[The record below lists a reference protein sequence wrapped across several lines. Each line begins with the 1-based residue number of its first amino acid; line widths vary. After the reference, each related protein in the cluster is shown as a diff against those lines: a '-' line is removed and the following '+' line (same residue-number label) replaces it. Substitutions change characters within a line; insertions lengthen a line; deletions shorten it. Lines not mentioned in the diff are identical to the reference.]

1 MIKKLPLVLPVA
13 LAVSSA
19 HSLELTAT
27 VAPIASLVEQV
38 AGQPVQILIPA
49 SESPHYF
56 NMRMS
61 QRALIEQSDLVFWV
75 GESLETPIS
84 GALSKLPNAVSLAAK
99 DAELHGEH
107 GHEEHGH
114 EEHGHEEHGHE
125 EHGHEEHGHEEHGHE
140 EHGHEEH
147 GHEEHGHEEHGHEE
161 HGHEEHGHEEHGHEE
176 HGQEEHGHEE
186 HGHEEHGHDEHGHDE
201 HGHDEHGHDEHGHE
215 GHNHDDAHP
224 WMSLE
229 ESEHLLTIIASELS
243 RIDSA
248 NQAQY
253 EARAQQAIERLH
265 ALEAGLK
272 AATAPMKSIPY
283 WVMHDAYGPFEA
295 DMGIRRTGVIQANVN
310 VKPTAKELANLR
322 QQVQSGGC
330 IFNEPQM
337 DARWIELVAKESNV
351 SVHTLDP
358 LGTEL
363 AAGPE
368 LHAQLLKSIAAAFA
382 DCADNVTN

>member
-13 LAVSSA
+13 FAVSSA
-19 HSLELTAT
+19 HSLQLTAT

-38 AGQPVQILIPA
+38 AGQPVQVLIPA

-75 GESLETPIS
+75 GESLETPIA
-84 GALSKLPNAVSLAAK
+84 GALGKMPNAVSLAEK
-99 DAELHGEH
+99 DAGLHS
-107 GHEEHGH
+107 
-114 EEHGHEEHGHE
+114 
-125 EHGHEEHGHEEHGHE
+125 
-140 EHGHEEH
+140 
-147 GHEEHGHEEHGHEE
+147 
-161 HGHEEHGHEEHGHEE
+161 
-176 HGQEEHGHEE
+176 
-186 HGHEEHGHDEHGHDE
+186 
-201 HGHDEHGHDEHGHE
+201 EHGHE

-224 WMSLE
+224 WLSIE

-243 RIDSA
+243 RIDAA

-272 AATAPMKSIPY
+272 AAVAPMKSIPY

-295 DMGIRRTGVIQANVN
+295 EMGIRRMGVIQANVN

-322 QQVQSGGC
+322 QQVQNGGC

-368 LHAQLLKSIAAAFA
+368 LHAQLLESIAASFA
-382 DCADNVTN
+382 DCADNITK

>member
-13 LAVSSA
+13 FAVSSA
-19 HSLELTAT
+19 HSLQLTAT

-38 AGQPVQILIPA
+38 AGQPVQVLIPA

-75 GESLETPIS
+75 GESLETPIA
-84 GALSKLPNAVSLAAK
+84 GALGKMPNAVSLAEK
-99 DAELHGEH
+99 DAGLHSEH
-107 GHEEHGH
+107 GHEEHGHEEHGHEEHGHDEHGHDEHGHEEHDHEEHDHEEHGH

-140 EHGHEEH
+140 
-147 GHEEHGHEEHGHEE
+147 
-161 HGHEEHGHEEHGHEE
+161 
-176 HGQEEHGHEE
+176 
-186 HGHEEHGHDEHGHDE
+186 
-201 HGHDEHGHDEHGHE
+201 

-224 WMSLE
+224 WLSIE

-243 RIDSA
+243 RIDAA

-272 AATAPMKSIPY
+272 AAVAPMKSIPY

-295 DMGIRRTGVIQANVN
+295 EMGIRRMGVIQANVN

-322 QQVQSGGC
+322 QQVQNGGC

-363 AAGPE
+363 TAGPE

-382 DCADNVTN
+382 DCADNVTK

>member
-13 LAVSSA
+13 FAVSSA
-19 HSLELTAT
+19 HSLQLTAT

-38 AGQPVQILIPA
+38 AGQAVQVLIPA

-75 GESLETPIS
+75 GESLETPIA
-84 GALSKLPNAVSLAAK
+84 GALGKMPNAVSLAEK
-99 DAELHGEH
+99 DAGLHSEH

-125 EHGHEEHGHEEHGHE
+125 EHGHEEHDHEEHGHE
-140 EHGHEEH
+140 EHDHEEHGNEEH
-147 GHEEHGHEEHGHEE
+147 GHEE
-161 HGHEEHGHEEHGHEE
+161 
-176 HGQEEHGHEE
+176 Q
-186 HGHEEHGHDEHGHDE
+186 
-201 HGHDEHGHDEHGHE
+201 GHDEHGHE

-224 WMSLE
+224 WLSIE
-229 ESEHLLTIIASELS
+229 ESEHLLGIIASELS
-243 RIDSA
+243 RIDPA
-248 NQAQY
+248 NQARY
-253 EARAQQAIERLH
+253 ETRAQQTIERLH

-295 DMGIRRTGVIQANVN
+295 EMGIRRTGVIQANVN

-322 QQVQSGGC
+322 QQVQNGGC
-330 IFNEPQM
+330 IFSEPQM

-363 AAGPE
+363 LEGPE
-368 LHAQLLKSIAAAFA
+368 LHSQLLKSIAASFA
-382 DCADNVTN
+382 DCADNITK

>member
-75 GESLETPIS
+75 GESLETPMAE
-84 GALSKLPNAVSLAAK
+84 ALSKMPNAVSLA
-99 DAELHGEH
+99 DQDTELHGEH
-107 GHEEHGH
+107 DHEAHDH
-114 EEHGHEEHGHE
+114 ETHDHEAHDHE
-125 EHGHEEHGHEEHGHE
+125 THDHEAHDHEA
-140 EHGHEEH
+140 
-147 GHEEHGHEEHGHEE
+147 
-161 HGHEEHGHEEHGHEE
+161 
-176 HGQEEHGHEE
+176 
-186 HGHEEHGHDEHGHDE
+186 HD
-201 HGHDEHGHDEHGHE
+201 
-215 GHNHDDAHP
+215 HDDSHP
-224 WMSLE
+224 WLSIG
-229 ESEHLLTIIASELS
+229 ESEHLLNIIAAELS

-248 NQAQY
+248 NQGEY
-253 EARAQQAIERLH
+253 ETRAQQAIERLD

-272 AATAPMKSIPY
+272 SATAPMKSVPY
-283 WVMHDAYGPFEA
+283 WVMHDAYRPFEA

-310 VKPTAKELANLR
+310 VKPTVKELANLR
-322 QQVQSGGC
+322 QQVQGGGC

-337 DARWIELVAKESNV
+337 DARWIDLVAKESNV

-363 AAGPE
+363 ASGPE
-368 LHAQLLKSIAAAFA
+368 LHTQLLESIAASFA
-382 DCADNVTN
+382 ACADSVTQ

>member
-1 MIKKLPLVLPVA
+1 M
-13 LAVSSA
+13 
-19 HSLELTAT
+19 
-27 VAPIASLVEQV
+27 
-38 AGQPVQILIPA
+38 
-49 SESPHYF
+49 
-56 NMRMS
+56 
-61 QRALIEQSDLVFWV
+61 
-75 GESLETPIS
+75 
-84 GALSKLPNAVSLAAK
+84 
-99 DAELHGEH
+99 
-107 GHEEHGH
+107 
-114 EEHGHEEHGHE
+114 
-125 EHGHEEHGHEEHGHE
+125 
-140 EHGHEEH
+140 
-147 GHEEHGHEEHGHEE
+147 
-161 HGHEEHGHEEHGHEE
+161 
-176 HGQEEHGHEE
+176 
-186 HGHEEHGHDEHGHDE
+186 
-201 HGHDEHGHDEHGHE
+201 
-215 GHNHDDAHP
+215 
-224 WMSLE
+224 
-229 ESEHLLTIIASELS
+229 TIIASELS

-351 SVHTLDP
+351 SVYTLDP

-363 AAGPE
+363 TAGPE

-382 DCADNVTN
+382 DCADNVTK

>member
-1 MIKKLPLVLPVA
+1 MNKKIPLVLPIA
-13 LAVSSA
+13 FAISSA

-38 AGQPVQILIPA
+38 AGQPVQVLIPA

-56 NMRMS
+56 NMKIS
-61 QRALIEQSDLVFWV
+61 QRALLEQSDLVFWV

-84 GALSKLPNAVSLAAK
+84 GALSKMANAVSLAEK
-99 DAELHGEH
+99 DAGLHSEH

-161 HGHEEHGHEEHGHEE
+161 HGHE
-176 HGQEEHGHEE
+176 
-186 HGHEEHGHDEHGHDE
+186 EHGHDE

-310 VKPTAKELANLR
+310 VKPTAKELASLR
-322 QQVQSGGC
+322 QQVQGGGC

-337 DARWIELVAKESNV
+337 DTRWIELVAKESNV

-358 LGTEL
+358 LGVEL
-363 AAGPE
+363 AVGPE
-368 LHAQLLKSIAAAFA
+368 LHAQLLESIAASFA
-382 DCADNVTN
+382 DCADSVTK

>member
-161 HGHEEHGHEEHGHEE
+161 HGHE
-176 HGQEEHGHEE
+176 
-186 HGHEEHGHDEHGHDE
+186 GHDHD
-201 HGHDEHGHDEHGHE
+201 
-215 GHNHDDAHP
+215 NAHP
-224 WMSLE
+224 WLSIE
-229 ESEHLLTIIASELS
+229 ESEHLLNIIAAELS

-248 NQAQY
+248 NQDEYQ
-253 EARAQQAIERLH
+253 ARAQQAIERLH

-272 AATAPMKSIPY
+272 SATAPMKSIPY

-322 QQVQSGGC
+322 QQVQGGGC

-337 DARWIELVAKESNV
+337 DARWIDLVAKDSNV

-368 LHAQLLKSIAAAFA
+368 LHAELLESIATSFAA
-382 DCADNVTN
+382 CAESITQ

>member
-19 HSLELTAT
+19 QSLELTAT

-61 QRALIEQSDLVFWV
+61 QRAIIEQSDLVFWV
-75 GESLETPIS
+75 GESLETPIAA
-84 GALSKLPNAVSLAAK
+84 ALSKMPNAVSLTDK
-99 DAELHGEH
+99 DAELHDEHGHEEHGHEKHGHEKHGHEEHGYEEHGHEEHGHEEHGHEEHGHEEHGHEEHGHEKH

-140 EHGHEEH
+140 EHGHE
-147 GHEEHGHEEHGHEE
+147 
-161 HGHEEHGHEEHGHEE
+161 
-176 HGQEEHGHEE
+176 
-186 HGHEEHGHDEHGHDE
+186 GHDHD
-201 HGHDEHGHDEHGHE
+201 
-215 GHNHDDAHP
+215 NAHP
-224 WMSLE
+224 WLSIE
-229 ESEHLLTIIASELS
+229 ESEHLLNIIAVELS

-253 EARAQQAIERLH
+253 ERRANDAIERLH

-272 AATAPMKSIPY
+272 SATAPMKSVSY

-322 QQVQSGGC
+322 QQVQGGGC

-337 DARWIELVAKESNV
+337 DARWIDLVAKESNI

-363 AAGPE
+363 ASGPE
-368 LHAQLLKSIAAAFA
+368 LHTQLLESIAASFA
-382 DCADNVTN
+382 ACADSVTQ

>member
-1 MIKKLPLVLPVA
+1 MNKKIPLVLPIA
-13 LAVSSA
+13 FAISSA

-38 AGQPVQILIPA
+38 AGQPVQVLIPA

-56 NMRMS
+56 NMKIS
-61 QRALIEQSDLVFWV
+61 QRALLEQSDLVFWV

-84 GALSKLPNAVSLAAK
+84 GALSKMANAVSLAEK
-99 DAELHGEH
+99 DAGLHSEH

-114 EEHGHEEHGHE
+114 EEHGHEEHMATKSTATKSMATKSTATKSGHEERGHE
-125 EHGHEEHGHEEHGHE
+125 EHGHEEHGHE
-140 EHGHEEH
+140 
-147 GHEEHGHEEHGHEE
+147 
-161 HGHEEHGHEEHGHEE
+161 
-176 HGQEEHGHEE
+176 
-186 HGHEEHGHDEHGHDE
+186 EHGHDE

-310 VKPTAKELANLR
+310 VKPTAKELASLR
-322 QQVQSGGC
+322 QQVQGGGC

-337 DARWIELVAKESNV
+337 DTRWIELVAKESNV

-358 LGTEL
+358 LGVEL
-363 AAGPE
+363 AVGPE
-368 LHAQLLKSIAAAFA
+368 LHAQLLESIAASFA
-382 DCADNVTN
+382 DCADSVTK

>member
-75 GESLETPIS
+75 GESLETPMAE
-84 GALSKLPNAVSLAAK
+84 ALSKMPNAVSLT
-99 DAELHGEH
+99 DQDTELHGEH
-107 GHEEHGH
+107 DHEAHDH
-114 EEHGHEEHGHE
+114 EAHDHEA
-125 EHGHEEHGHEEHGHE
+125 
-140 EHGHEEH
+140 
-147 GHEEHGHEEHGHEE
+147 
-161 HGHEEHGHEEHGHEE
+161 
-176 HGQEEHGHEE
+176 
-186 HGHEEHGHDEHGHDE
+186 HD
-201 HGHDEHGHDEHGHE
+201 HE
-215 GHNHDDAHP
+215 GHDHEAHDHEAHDHDDSHP
-224 WMSLE
+224 WLSIE
-229 ESEHLLTIIASELS
+229 ESEHLLNIIAAELS

-248 NQAQY
+248 NQGEY
-253 EARAQQAIERLH
+253 ETRAQQAIERLD

-272 AATAPMKSIPY
+272 SATAPMKSVPY
-283 WVMHDAYGPFEA
+283 WVMHDAYRPFEA

-322 QQVQSGGC
+322 QQVQGGGC

-337 DARWIELVAKESNV
+337 DARWIDLVAKESNV

-363 AAGPE
+363 ASGPE
-368 LHAQLLKSIAAAFA
+368 LHTQLLESIAASFA
-382 DCADNVTN
+382 ACADSVTQ

>member
-13 LAVSSA
+13 FAVSSA
-19 HSLELTAT
+19 HSLQLTAT
-27 VAPIASLVEQV
+27 IAPIASLVEQG
-38 AGQPVQILIPA
+38 AGQPVQVLIPA

-75 GESLETPIS
+75 GESLETPIA
-84 GALSKLPNAVSLAAK
+84 GALSKMPNAVSLAEK
-99 DAELHGEH
+99 DAGLHSEH

-125 EHGHEEHGHEEHGHE
+125 
-140 EHGHEEH
+140 
-147 GHEEHGHEEHGHEE
+147 
-161 HGHEEHGHEEHGHEE
+161 
-176 HGQEEHGHEE
+176 
-186 HGHEEHGHDEHGHDE
+186 
-201 HGHDEHGHDEHGHE
+201 

-224 WMSLE
+224 WLSIE

-272 AATAPMKSIPY
+272 AAAAPMKSIQY

-310 VKPTAKELANLR
+310 VKPTAKELASLR
-322 QQVQSGGC
+322 QQVQNGGC
-330 IFNEPQM
+330 IFKEPQM

-358 LGTEL
+358 LGTGL
-363 AAGPE
+363 TAGPE
-368 LHAQLLKSIAAAFA
+368 LHAQLLKSIAASFA
-382 DCADNVTN
+382 DCAEDITK

>member
-1 MIKKLPLVLPVA
+1 MIKKLPLVVPVA
-13 LAVSSA
+13 LALSSA
-19 HSLELTAT
+19 QSLELTAT

-75 GESLETPIS
+75 GESLETPIAA
-84 GALSKLPNAVSLAAK
+84 ALSKMPNAVSLADK
-99 DAELHGEH
+99 DVDLHDEHGHEGH

-125 EHGHEEHGHEEHGHE
+125 EHD
-140 EHGHEEH
+140 
-147 GHEEHGHEEHGHEE
+147 
-161 HGHEEHGHEEHGHEE
+161 
-176 HGQEEHGHEE
+176 
-186 HGHEEHGHDEHGHDE
+186 HD
-201 HGHDEHGHDEHGHE
+201 
-215 GHNHDDAHP
+215 NAHP
-224 WMSLE
+224 WLSIE
-229 ESEHLLTIIASELS
+229 ESEHLLNIIAAELS

-253 EARAQQAIERLH
+253 ERRANDAIERLH
-265 ALEAGLK
+265 ALEAGFK
-272 AATAPMKSIPY
+272 SATAPMKSVPY

-295 DMGIRRTGVIQANVN
+295 DMGIRRAGVIQANVN

-322 QQVQSGGC
+322 QQVQGGGC

-337 DARWIELVAKESNV
+337 DARWIDLVAKESNI
-351 SVHTLDP
+351 SVLTLDP

-363 AAGPE
+363 ASGPE
-368 LHAQLLKSIAAAFA
+368 LHTQLLESIAASFA
-382 DCADNVTN
+382 ACADSVTQ